1 MNVSAACCH
10 FRSLRSITII
20 ALMLSAVSATVLAD
34 EPVTAAA
41 VKEPTAATSSGD
53 NKIGHGRRIA
63 VIIQGHPGDAAH
75 AELYRSSM
83 EKIRGGMIA
92 HYGFLPDDVHVFSGD
107 GENNAEDGNAVQDPV
122 TAGDGD
128 AVSSP
133 AATGLPEA
141 EQTESTSTPEF
152 PQATAAPAAAP
163 PKSATRDS
171 IAAELLKLNTGISA
185 DDSLFV
191 IVMGHT
197 HFENNLA
204 WFNLPGPDL
213 QQKEFA
219 ELFQGFQAKEQ
230 VFIITIPC
238 SGYYIRNLSGPGRY
252 IISATEADLEVNET
266 LSPHAL
272 ADLISAE
279 PNPEWDLNKDKNFSL
294 FEFYIALC
302 QNVATRYSDETL
314 IATEH
319 GLLDDNGD
327 GRGTELQMHF
337 LSEEQG
343 GLPKNRQRQTLTEG
357 RDGMASSR
365 FLLIEF
371 PK

>member
-1 MNVSAACCH
+1 MNSYG
-10 FRSLRSITII
+10 LRHQTSRTFLLFVVAPVLLISMLAPI
-20 ALMLSAVSATVLAD
+20 AILAD
-34 EPVTAAA
+34 EPVAA
-41 VKEPTAATSSGD
+41 VD
-53 NKIGHGRRIA
+53 NTNSTGRRIA
-63 VIIQGHPGDAAH
+63 VIIVGHPGDSDHAA
-75 AELYRSSM
+75 LFKSSL
-83 EKIRGGMIA
+83 EKIRTGLES
-92 HYGFLPDDVHVFSGD
+92 HYGFHADDIHVFSGEPD
-107 GENNAEDGNAVQDPV
+107 EEN
-122 TAGDGD
+122 
-128 AVSSP
+128 SP
-133 AATGLPEA
+133 DAATPDK
-141 EQTESTSTPEF
+141 P
-152 PQATAAPAAAP
+152 
-163 PKSATRDS
+163 ATRDS
-171 IAAELLKLNTGISA
+171 IAAELLTLKTGISA
-185 DDSLFV
+185 DDSVFV

-204 WFNLPGPDL
+204 WLNLPGPDL

-279 PNPEWDLNKDKNFSL
+279 PNPEWDLDKDQKFSL

-357 RDGMASSR
+357 RDGMSSSG
-365 FLLIEF
+365 LQLTEF